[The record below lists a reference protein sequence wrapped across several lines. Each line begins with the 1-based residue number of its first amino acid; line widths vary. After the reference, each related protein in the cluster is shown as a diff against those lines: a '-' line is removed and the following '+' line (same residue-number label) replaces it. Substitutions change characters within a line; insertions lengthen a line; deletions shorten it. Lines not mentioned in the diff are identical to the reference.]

1 MGREWRVVHDARYH
15 DGAQDDDAA
24 TADDAEAGEAALG
37 PLPEHGLRLRI
48 VELERRVVRPVDL
61 TEVGRGRPGAARAFS
76 F

>member
-1 MGREWRVVHDARYH
+1 MGREWGVVHDARYH
-15 DGAQDDDAA
+15 DGAQDDDAS
-24 TADDAEAGEAALG
+24 TDDAEAGEAAFG

-61 TEVGRGRPGAARAFS
+61 TAVGRGRLGAARVFS